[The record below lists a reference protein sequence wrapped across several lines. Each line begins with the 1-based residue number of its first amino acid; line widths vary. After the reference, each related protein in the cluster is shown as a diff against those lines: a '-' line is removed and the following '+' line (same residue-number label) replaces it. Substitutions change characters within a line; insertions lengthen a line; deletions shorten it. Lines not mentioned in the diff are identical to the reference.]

1 MRDELRFPK
10 FPSTPTCLPVKQELQ
25 VQHRLLD
32 SPAPSSPSSRCP
44 RCAASKPLQGIH
56 YGYTVLRSRHHFRT
70 PSAAPTT
77 PLQVRDLYWTARNFR
92 NRVSDFLRYR
102 RVTANMDE
110 RFPEA
115 TEEDLARCDNVC
127 IICREEM
134 LPSTRNKK
142 LTCGH
147 VFHLHCLRSPP
158 PPHTLAAAPRY
169 RNNP

>member
-1 MRDELRFPK
+1 MQQLSMQQRCYKTGLG
-10 FPSTPTCLPVKQELQ
+10 LPLIEQ
-25 VQHRLLD
+25 RM
-32 SPAPSSPSSRCP
+32 
-44 RCAASKPLQGIH
+44 PLC
-56 YGYTVLRSRHHFRT
+56 
-70 PSAAPTT
+70 
-77 PLQVRDLYWTARNFR
+77 QVRDLYWTARNFR

-115 TEEDLARCDNVC
+115 TEEELARCDNVC

-147 VFHLHCLRSPP
+147 VFHLHCLRCFTFSDDVQ
-158 PPHTLAAAPRY
+158 HFTST
-169 RNNP
+169 